1 MGCTFVIFFSC
12 TSMKDS
18 DLKSAPWYFWS
29 LEKFSSKCELWS
41 CSLQLGV
48 VCSHMSDAGTR
59 WHMLVHAEIWGAHR
73 EPAHRM
79 GHRQGEPQTPTAGK
93 NQILFFK
100 CCPGW
105 SVWWRLEKTVQCS
118 LCQLSQEGDKCA
130 VRVLQL
136 YLFAVWWLHDSGSVY
151 EFLLEPDGCKATK
164 RMPATYKCQMF
175 KPLHVNIPRVYS
187 QHCCRAQSHRQA
199 AGLI

>member
-1 MGCTFVIFFSC
+1 
-12 TSMKDS
+12 
-18 DLKSAPWYFWS
+18 
-29 LEKFSSKCELWS
+29 
-41 CSLQLGV
+41 
-48 VCSHMSDAGTR
+48 MSDTGTH

-73 EPAHRM
+73 EPTHRM
-79 GHRQGEPQTPTAGK
+79 GHRQGDHKLPLLGGIKSSFPSAALATLCDKEQ
-93 NQILFFK
+93 
-100 CCPGW
+100 
-105 SVWWRLEKTVQCS
+105 RRQCS

-151 EFLLEPDGCKATK
+151 GFLLEPDGCKATK

-175 KPLHVNIPRVYS
+175 KPLHVNIARVCS

-199 AGLI
+199 AGLV